1 MTKGISIPDVIKKID
16 SILLI
21 SMGENLDFPLNL
33 LAFKR
38 LMMIYPEQ
46 YGPVIT
52 SERNVKEKYR
62 LLQEFGI
69 VNMTGRINVDR
80 FNEILKGGT
89 L

>member
-1 MTKGISIPDVIKKID
+1 MTKGISISEVIKKID
-16 SILLI
+16 NILLI
-21 SMGENLDFPLNL
+21 SAGDNLDFPLNL
-33 LAFKR
+33 PAFKR
-38 LMMIYPEQ
+38 LMMIYPAQ

-80 FNEILKGGT
+80 FNEVLKGGT

>member
-1 MTKGISIPDVIKKID
+1 MTKGISIPDAIKKID
-16 SILLI
+16 NILLI
-21 SMGENLDFPLNL
+21 SAGDNLDFPLNL

-38 LMMIYPEQ
+38 FMMIYPEQ

>member
-21 SMGENLDFPLNL
+21 SMGENLDYPLNL

-80 FNEILKGGT
+80 FKEILKGGT

>member
-16 SILLI
+16 NILLI
-21 SMGENLDFPLNL
+21 SAGDNLDYPLNL

>member
-16 SILLI
+16 NILLI
-21 SMGENLDFPLNL
+21 SLGENLDYPLNL

-38 LMMIYPEQ
+38 LMMIYSEQ

-89 L
+89 Q

>member
-16 SILLI
+16 NILLI
-21 SMGENLDFPLNL
+21 SLGENLDYPLNL

-80 FNEILKGGT
+80 FKEILKGGT
-89 L
+89 Q

>member
-16 SILLI
+16 NILLI
-21 SMGENLDFPLNL
+21 STGDNLDFPLNL

-52 SERNVKEKYR
+52 SERSVKEKYR

>member
-16 SILLI
+16 NILLI
-21 SMGENLDFPLNL
+21 SAGDNLDYPLNL

-69 VNMTGRINVDR
+69 INMTGRINVDR

>member
-1 MTKGISIPDVIKKID
+1 MTKGIGIPDVIKKID
-16 SILLI
+16 NILLI
-21 SMGENLDFPLNL
+21 SAGDNHDYPLNL
-33 LAFKR
+33 PAFKR
-38 LMMIYPEQ
+38 FMMIYSEQ